1 MCFWHLVYN
10 YKMICFCFFQAIYN
24 MLGSNLSN
32 NELDT
37 PAERTEK
44 IFDKMDLNN
53 DGVLTK
59 KEFVEGCMKDQ
70 FLYQMLT
77 ADACQNQW
85 WSFFLKILSVCLK
98 IFQVIKTFC
107 FLKFFFYSYGKEV
120 PSGSWWDQQF
130 LSKQK

>member
-1 MCFWHLVYN
+1 MTWNIFKQTDKIFRKKTSSL
-10 YKMICFCFFQAIYN
+10 I
-24 MLGSNLSN
+24 LNLSN

-77 ADACQNQW
+77 ADACQNQ
-85 WSFFLKILSVCLK
+85 
-98 IFQVIKTFC
+98 
-107 FLKFFFYSYGKEV
+107 
-120 PSGSWWDQQF
+120 
-130 LSKQK
+130 

>member
-1 MCFWHLVYN
+1 MVFFFL
-10 YKMICFCFFQAIYN
+10 FQAIYN

-59 KEFVEGCMKDQ
+59 KEFVEVCMKDQ

-77 ADACQNQW
+77 ADACQNQ
-85 WSFFLKILSVCLK
+85 
-98 IFQVIKTFC
+98 
-107 FLKFFFYSYGKEV
+107 
-120 PSGSWWDQQF
+120 
-130 LSKQK
+130 

>member
-1 MCFWHLVYN
+1 
-10 YKMICFCFFQAIYN
+10 MIFFLFQAIYN

-85 WSFFLKILSVCLK
+85 WSFFSEDLVCLLENIPGHK
-98 IFQVIKTFC
+98 NV
-107 FLKFFFYSYGKEV
+107 LFFEKKLIIHGKEV